1 MTWGCDYSEDAKLF
15 AKLKRWEEL
24 RKMSVSK
31 WFYHPGVC
39 DQSYCVGECDN
50 CDVCMNPDQY
60 GIDDTDEDDEEQEI
74 ASARKGEE

>member
-1 MTWGCDYSEDAKLF
+1 MAMTIAVMEKGKT
-15 AKLKRWEEL
+15 
-24 RKMSVSK
+24 MSVSK

-60 GIDDTDEDDEEQEI
+60 GIEEEDDDEQTISVATRED
-74 ASARKGEE
+74 

>member
-1 MTWGCDYSEDAKLF
+1 MTIAVMEKGKT
-15 AKLKRWEEL
+15 
-24 RKMSVSK
+24 MSVSK

>member
-24 RKMSVSK
+24 RQMSVSK

-60 GIDDTDEDDEEQEI
+60 GIEEEDDDEQTISVATRE
-74 ASARKGEE
+74 G

>member
-1 MTWGCDYSEDAKLF
+1 
-15 AKLKRWEEL
+15 
-24 RKMSVSK
+24 MSVSK

-39 DQSYCVGECDN
+39 DCNFCIGECDN